1 MESQWQSG
9 WVCSVFGVSRLAQR
23 IPVDANSAWHSVPQL
38 MGQIRGRWGHGKIHL
53 FARDLMQ
60 GHVSRDNREVKALL
74 L

>member
-1 MESQWQSG
+1 VGEFVLSLVCHVWLSG
-9 WVCSVFGVSRLAQR
+9 SF
-23 IPVDANSAWHSVPQL
+23 DANSAWHSVPQL
-38 MGQIRGRWGHGKIHL
+38 MGQIRGRWGHGKIHF